1 MVQLLSITSNPL
13 LSMLFVFT
21 FHYGSITIDNHMPSH
36 TTNKSLHSIMVQLL
50 LYSIFYIY
58 HHIFPLHS
66 IMVQL
71 LSIAQS
77 NPS

>member
-21 FHYGSITIDNHMPSH
+21 FHYGSITINGTFAIDELM
-36 TTNKSLHSIMVQLL
+36 KSFTFHYGSITIVCVV
-50 LYSIFYIY
+50 IFKPI
-58 HHIFPLHS
+58 IGALHS

-71 LSIAQS
+71 LSI
-77 NPS
+77 